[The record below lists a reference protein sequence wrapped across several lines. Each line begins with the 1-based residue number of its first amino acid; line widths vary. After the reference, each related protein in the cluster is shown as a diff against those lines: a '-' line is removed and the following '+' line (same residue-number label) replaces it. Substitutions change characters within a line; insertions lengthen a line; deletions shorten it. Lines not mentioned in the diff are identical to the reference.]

1 MMMAN
6 EQKSDVVL
14 VVDDSA
20 ETLGM
25 LSQALDE
32 EGLTVLIALD
42 GEQAINIASKM
53 TPDIILL
60 DAIMPNIDGFE
71 TCRRMKQNASLKN
84 TPIIFM
90 TGLSDTEHIVMG
102 LEAGGVDYISKP
114 INPQELVA
122 RMRVHLANAR
132 MTQSARVALD
142 NAGQNIFTT
151 DSNGQMLWATPQ
163 VFALFEA
170 ALADSKWLET
180 MLAPLLRSWL
190 DRTPEQGHKL
200 AMDAPLKKLQC
211 KYLGEVS
218 ANEHLLRL
226 FEEDGGSDEDV
237 LKKSFALTDR
247 EAEVLLWIAHGKTN
261 REIAQILDM
270 SPRTVNKHLEQVFK
284 KLGVENRT
292 AAASVAIRLLSE
304 TGRLG

>member
-1 MMMAN
+1 MIRNA
-6 EQKSDVVL
+6 EKADVVL

-42 GEQAINIASKM
+42 GEQAINIAEKM

-60 DAIMPNIDGFE
+60 DAIMPNMDGFE
-71 TCRRMKQNASLKN
+71 TCRRMKQSANLKN

-102 LEAGGVDYISKP
+102 LEAGGVDYVTKP
-114 INPQELVA
+114 VNPPELVA
-122 RMRVHLANAR
+122 RMRVHLSNAR

-142 NAGQNIFTT
+142 TAGQNIFTT
-151 DSNGQMLWATPQ
+151 DSAGRMQWATPQ
-163 VFALFEA
+163 VFALFER
-170 ALADSKWLET
+170 ALADSKWLESI
-180 MLAPLLRSWL
+180 LAPLLRSWL
-190 DRTPEQGHKL
+190 ERQPDQGHKL
-200 AMDAPLKKLQC
+200 GLDTPLLKLQC
-211 KYLGEVS
+211 KYLGETRPH
-218 ANEHLLRL
+218 EHLFRL
-226 FEEDGGSDEDV
+226 LEEDGGSDEDV
-237 LKKSFALTDR
+237 LKKAFQLTDR

-261 REIAQILDM
+261 REIAQILEM

-292 AAASVAIRLLSE
+292 AAASAAIRLLSE
-304 TGRLG
+304 NGRLG

>member
-1 MMMAN
+1 MVN

-71 TCRRMKQNASLKN
+71 TCRRMKQNASLRN

-122 RMRVHLANAR
+122 RMRVHLSNAR

-151 DSNGQMLWATPQ
+151 DSSGQMLWATPQ

-190 DRTPEQGHKL
+190 DRSPEQGHKL
-200 AMDAPLKKLQC
+200 VMDAPLKKLQC

-218 ANEHLLRL
+218 ANEHLFRL